1 MNEMEGAQLPRSVT
15 WANNLGMPRNSPRNT
30 NERSRRYHDRVA
42 RQYDSIY
49 DDPFWAFHD
58 ELTWR
63 LIKPHLPRD
72 LSAVCA
78 DLGCGTGK
86 WGLKLLKSG
95 FTTTFLDS
103 SAAMIEQV
111 RGKLEAQG
119 PRAKRATLVVGDIV
133 DMPQLASDQFQ
144 LLLAMGDPLSI
155 CSDAASAV
163 REFARITKPGAIVI
177 ATADNRLA
185 AIDYF
190 VERGNL
196 DALEQFVQSGRTHW
210 LTQDE
215 RERFDLMT
223 FTPASLARLFERNG
237 FEVVEVKGKTII
249 PARQNKK
256 LLEDPDAVER
266 LLRIEAELSKDPASA
281 GRAPHLQIVAKRT
294 V

>member
-1 MNEMEGAQLPRSVT
+1 
-15 WANNLGMPRNSPRNT
+15 
-30 NERSRRYHDRVA
+30 
-42 RQYDSIY
+42 
-49 DDPFWAFHD
+49 
-58 ELTWR
+58 
-63 LIKPHLPRD
+63 
-72 LSAVCA
+72 
-78 DLGCGTGK
+78 
-86 WGLKLLKSG
+86 
-95 FTTTFLDS
+95 
-103 SAAMIEQV
+103 MIEQV

-163 REFARITKPGAIVI
+163 REFARISKSGAIVI

-196 DALEQFVQSGRTHW
+196 EALEQFVQSGRTHW

-237 FEVVEVKGKTII
+237 FEVIEVRGKTII

-256 LLEDPDAVER
+256 LLEAPDAVER

-281 GRAPHLQIVAKRT
+281 GRAPHLQIVAKRI

>member
-1 MNEMEGAQLPRSVT
+1 MPRSHD
-15 WANNLGMPRNSPRNT
+15 
-30 NERSRRYHDRVA
+30 RSRRYHDRVA

-72 LSAVCA
+72 LGAACA

-133 DMPQLASDQFQ
+133 EMQQLPSDQFQ

-163 REFARITKPGAIVI
+163 REFARISKPGAITI

-196 DALEQFVQSGRTHW
+196 DALEQFIQSGRTHW

-237 FEVVEVKGKTII
+237 FEVIEVRGKTII

-256 LLEDPDAVER
+256 LLEDRDAVER
-266 LLRIEAELSKDPASA
+266 LLRIETELAKDPASA
-281 GRAPHLQIVAKRT
+281 GRAPHLQIVAKRI